1 MNSCGNSLVYN
12 LCDTLLVKFRLM
24 VASSKSMSLSFL
36 MHAAEG
42 VRESFIFAAFPLVKL
57 EMMGRVSITAE
68 NFLSPF
74 APVLVYG
81 RVREQ
86 AQDSIHFV

>member
-24 VASSKSMSLSFL
+24 VASSESMSLSFL
-36 MHAAEG
+36 MHAEG

-57 EMMGRVSITAE
+57 EMVGRVSTTAE

>member
-24 VASSKSMSLSFL
+24 VASSESMSLSFL
-36 MHAAEG
+36 MHAEG
-42 VRESFIFAAFPLVKL
+42 VRESFIFAAIPLVKL
-57 EMMGRVSITAE
+57 EMVGRVSTTAE